1 MAKRLDDDS
10 RNILEFRPDIDF
22 VEPEVE
28 PAVPRPVPEPLQPE
42 EILEDIRKTKALA
55 KAVSTLA
62 ATVQARADVKAQNMV
77 ISLDPKVDAPTIA
90 AMKRMFPDD
99 NPTKITYDQYR
110 DCKDKMLEKGR
121 EVAKQGIIKPE
132 EVQDAK
138 ENARNMFTD
147 IEAAKQ
153 TGFFGTPEAREGGL
167 RPDLFTRGQII
178 EPLDIDQVQNFLI
191 CILMD
196 FVWKIFI
203 VKALE
208 GIPGASRVLPEKLS
222 PLYSGCKGFK
232 VGDLLSLGVPLLG
245 EKKPKIQIPKIPK
258 DIGDL

>member
-99 NPTKITYDQYR
+99 NPT
-110 DCKDKMLEKGR
+110 
-121 EVAKQGIIKPE
+121 E